1 MIEFSARLDISCLVI
16 HLTKLYSTQK
26 PALRQLDTLKISIV
40 IPTLNEALI
49 LEDSLRAI
57 SDLNPHEII
66 VADGGSTDTTVS
78 VAHNIA
84 TRVITSKPGR
94 AHQMNA
100 GAEKAT
106 GDILLFMH
114 ADSKLTWGSF
124 RRMKKT
130 MTPTGIAGGAF
141 SLQIESK
148 KTSLKVI
155 SLLATWRAKYLNL
168 VYGDQTIFVRT
179 DVFQKMGGFSPL
191 PICEDLDF
199 FRRLSQQGKILLLK
213 EKTHAS
219 ARRWKAEGI
228 LYTTLRNIAIG
239 SLFLLG
245 FSPQTLSKWYSAI
258 R

>member
-1 MIEFSARLDISCLVI
+1 M
-16 HLTKLYSTQK
+16 
-26 PALRQLDTLKISIV
+26 KISVV

-57 SDLNPHEII
+57 STLNPHEII

-78 VAHNIA
+78 VARSMA
-84 TRVITSKPGR
+84 TRVISSKSGR
-94 AHQMNA
+94 ACQMNA
-100 GAEKAT
+100 GAKKAT
-106 GDILLFMH
+106 GDLCLFMH
-114 ADSKLTWGSF
+114 ADSKLTWKSF

-130 MTPTGIAGGAF
+130 MMSAETTGGAF
-141 SLQIESK
+141 SLQIESE

-168 VYGDQTIFVRT
+168 VYGDQAIFVRT
-179 DVFQKMGGFSPL
+179 DIFQKMGGFSPL

-199 FRRLSQQGKILLLK
+199 FRRLSRQGKVVLLE
-213 EKTHAS
+213 EKTHTS
-219 ARRWKAEGI
+219 ARRWKTEGI
-228 LYTTLRNIAIG
+228 LYTTLRNITIG

-245 FSPQTLSKWYSAI
+245 FSPQTLSRWYSAI